1 MALAITEDH
10 QGFEAVARSFLQDQG
25 GRGPARA
32 HLDAPK
38 DELDPLWAKLSE
50 LGWPGMHLPEEF
62 GGQGYGLS
70 ELALL
75 LEEAGR
81 VVAPVPL
88 LPTTI
93 SSAVIDALGT
103 DEQRAAYLPG
113 LASGETVAAISLG
126 VELTRDAS
134 GKVSGSAGPVLA
146 ATLAQLLL
154 LPLGDDLL
162 VVQANDAS
170 VSIEET
176 TSLDQT
182 LRFAEVT
189 VTGLAVDDAAVI
201 RGGRALAITIG
212 RVLASAEAVG
222 GAYATTE
229 MAVEYAKIREQF
241 GRPIGT
247 FQAIKHHCSNMRV
260 SAELSAALVWDAAR
274 VDVDS
279 EQAALVAAAAA
290 AIALPGYQKAAQQN
304 IQLHGGIGFTWEHD
318 AHLYFKRATVLNLVF
333 GAANEPTADLVDIA
347 ASGVRRTL
355 ALDLPPEAAAYR
367 EEAHAYVESY
377 WKLDESERRASLASS
392 GYLVPH
398 WSKPY
403 GRNASP
409 VEQLVIEEEF
419 ADVKLPSLGIG
430 GWVVLTLTQQAN
442 AEQVE
447 RWVAPSLAGELQWC
461 QLFSEPGA
469 GSDSAAVRT
478 RGTRVDGG
486 WMLNGQKVWTSGAQN
501 CNVGLATIRTDPDAK
516 KHEGITAMVV
526 DMKAKGVTVRPL
538 REITGESMFNEVFF
552 DDVFVPDENVVGEV
566 NGGWKVARATLGN
579 ERVSIGNGSMEGV
592 SAYDLVG
599 MLDVYAAD
607 DASKRR
613 QVGRLIA
620 QELAMRLLN
629 VRSAARAVAGS
640 GPGAEGN
647 ISKLLSAE
655 HAQQVTEAGMDI
667 GGLAALTGKEARV
680 AYEYV
685 FDRCLSIAGGTSEIT
700 RNVIAERILGLP
712 RDPLSR

>member
-25 GRGPARA
+25 GLGVARA
-32 HLDAPK
+32 HLDRPK
-38 DELDPLWAKLSE
+38 DELDPLWARLSE
-50 LGWPGMHLPEEF
+50 LGWAGMHLPEEF

-88 LPTTI
+88 LPTTL
-93 SSAVIDALGT
+93 SSAVIDAVGT
-103 DEQRAAYLPG
+103 DAQRAAHLPG
-113 LASGETVAAISLG
+113 LASGQTVAAVSLG
-126 VELTRDAS
+126 SPLAPDAT
-134 GKVSGSAGPVLA
+134 GTVSGSAGPVLA
-146 ATLAQLLL
+146 ATVADLLL

-162 VVQANDAS
+162 IVSSNDPS
-170 VSIEET
+170 VSVEET
-176 TSLDQT
+176 ESLDPT
-182 LRFAEVT
+182 LRFASVT
-189 VTGLAVDDAAVI
+189 LSGLVVDESAI
-201 RGGRALAITIG
+201 LRGGRALATMLG

-222 GAYATTE
+222 GAFAAGE

-247 FQAIKHHCSNMRV
+247 FQAVKHHCSNMRV

-274 VDVDS
+274 VDVASD
-279 EQAALVAAAAA
+279 QAPLVAASAA

-318 AHLYFKRATVLNLVF
+318 AHLFLKRATVLNLVF
-333 GAANEPTADLVDIA
+333 GSADDPTAAIVDV
-347 ASGVRRTL
+347 ASTGVRRTL
-355 ALDLPPEAAAYR
+355 ALDLPPEA
-367 EEAHAYVESY
+367 EEFRRDARAYVESF
-377 WKLDESERRASLASS
+377 WKLDESKRRASLAES

-403 GRNASP
+403 GRHASP

-419 ADVKLPSLGIG
+419 ADVPIPSLGIG

-442 AEQVE
+442 EEQVA

-486 WMLNGQKVWTSGAQN
+486 WILNGQKVWTSGAQH
-501 CNVGLATIRTDPDAK
+501 CNVGLATVRTDPEAS
-516 KHEGITAMVV
+516 KHGGITAMVV

-538 REITGESMFNEVFF
+538 REITGDSMFNEVFF
-552 DDVFVPDENVVGEV
+552 DDVFVPDADVVGEV

-592 SAYDLVG
+592 SAFDLAA
-599 MLDVYAAD
+599 MLGTYAPD
-607 DASKRR
+607 DLGKRR

-655 HAQQVTEAGMDI
+655 HAQQVTETGMEI
-667 GGLAALTGKEARV
+667 GGLAALTGQEQRV

-712 RDPLSR
+712 RDPLVR